1 MKDELEDEE
10 FLAVALYVSCGLDL
24 EVEKKILSTIRENTK
39 VGMWTFI
46 VEFSDIVT
54 LKYKSMFQNASKREC
69 ASFQRLLAS
78 DITSSI
84 LMPLFTSL
92 AALFRRV
99 GEASEGKIGLPFR
112 SMKGSSNGCKF

>member
-10 FLAVALYVSCGLDL
+10 FLAGALYVSCCPDL
-24 EVEKKILSTIRENTK
+24 EMENKILNTITEDTK

-84 LMPLFTSL
+84 LMALLTSF
-92 AALFRRV
+92 AALFRLV
-99 GEASEGKIGLPFR
+99 GEASEG
-112 SMKGSSNGCKF
+112 